1 MADRIHR
8 PPSES
13 GKRKITV
20 KYTPTDQ
27 EKFLTEFAKS
37 GNLSRAARIAGVNR
51 QIHYEWL
58 LNPEYAAGFVEAHSR
73 YKEYLEEELHQRAT
87 VGAEEDVW
95 YQGQKVGKTRRKSDI
110 LLMFSMK
117 KHIPE
122 YRDNST
128 TNVSLTADIQ
138 ANVSIDLSKLSQDQ
152 LDALDTLYLA
162 ASSDRSAAERN
173 AAIDC
178 SGKAETVAEPDS

>member
-1 MADRIHR
+1 MGN
-8 PPSES
+8 PPSS
-13 GKRKITV
+13 DKGKRKLTV
-20 KYTPTDQ
+20 RSTAEDQ
-27 EKFLTEFAKS
+27 KNFLAEYAYS
-37 GNLSRAARIAGVNR
+37 GNLSRAARIAKVDR
-51 QIHYEWL
+51 HLHYEWL
-58 LNPEYAAGFVEAHSR
+58 PDPKYAEAFTRAHSQF
-73 YKEYLEEELHQRAT
+73 KEGLEEELHKRAKE
-87 VGAEEDVW
+87 GELEPVW
-95 YQGQKVGKTRRKSDI
+95 YQGQKVGTVRKKSDI
-110 LLMFSMK
+110 LLMFAMK

-122 YRDNST
+122 YRDTST

>member
-1 MADRIHR
+1 M
-8 PPSES
+8 
-13 GKRKITV
+13 
-20 KYTPTDQ
+20 
-27 EKFLTEFAKS
+27 
-37 GNLSRAARIAGVNR
+37 
-51 QIHYEWL
+51 
-58 LNPEYAAGFVEAHSR
+58 
-73 YKEYLEEELHQRAT
+73 
-87 VGAEEDVW
+87 GAEEDVW